1 MKIKKAFSI
10 QDEEAFQKLEQVSNA
25 LYIRKVYL
33 IFIFLYA
40 FFAIADL
47 FYHPNDWG
55 ILFAIR
61 FAVVIP
67 VLILTIGLSFYK
79 KAAPFFQYYV
89 SFSFFVGG
97 AGIAFML
104 ILYPGNVV
112 YYGGLFMVYFS
123 GYLVIKLR
131 FLYATITGIAI
142 LLFHLIGYSIVYSSF
157 SETFLF
163 SMLFLIGANIIGI
176 LGAYQYERQIRM
188 QFLHDKEIHKFSEEL
203 KQNYNEK
210 VEQFNQLEQSIN
222 ENKHLI
228 EKNKELARLTK
239 SLNESEYRF
248 RTLFDNAPLGYQSLD
263 INGNFR
269 EVNQTWLVLFGYQ
282 IEEVV
287 GKWFGDFL
295 TPKYKE
301 AFIKRFELFKTRG
314 KIHSEFEMVKKNG
327 DVLFIEFEGLIG
339 YDNQNNF
346 EQTYCILNDVTERK
360 NIEKQLKL
368 NMDDLVKSQ
377 SISKV
382 GTWRLDVETNEVV
395 WSDELFKMYGFDPK
409 LPIPPYTEHMK
420 LFTPKSWELLS
431 TSLAKTSTL
440 GIPYELELEMIK
452 KDGSNPWMWVRGD
465 AEFDSKGKIIAI
477 SGVAQDITK
486 RMDESRLLKKSEQ
499 RFRETVLNIDAGIV
513 IHGPD
518 GAVIDCN
525 ERATELLGLS
535 KEEMMGKAAIDPAW
549 MFINEKGLP
558 LSVESYPIHQIL
570 TTKKSFKDQIIGVHQ
585 PNNRDIVWVKVNGTL
600 ILDDKGDVSEVLI
613 NFTDI
618 TELKNSHDLITKS
631 EKQYRLLT
639 TQMQLGLALHKVIC
653 DETGKPIDYRFIT
666 VNPAYEKLTGL
677 VGTQIVGKTVKE
689 ILPSIE
695 DYWIETFGRVALEG
709 KSTIYE
715 NYAKE
720 LEKHYRVSAYSPDKG
735 YFAVIVED
743 ITNEK
748 NIEKQKD
755 YLRTRD
761 VLTGL
766 TNRLYFNEQIVFLD
780 KNRNLPVTVINF
792 DINGLIIINE
802 AFGHEQGNL
811 YIIFI
816 ADLLKEVFKEDS
828 IISRVG
834 GDQFAVILKN
844 TKKEDAELKARE
856 VVKVVNNHEING
868 TQLSISYGIASKTK
882 AEEDIDKLFR
892 VSENAMYSN
901 KIFASQS
908 FRNKSI
914 KSIIKVYHE
923 KNPREEEHSFR
934 VSALCEKFG
943 RALGLSEDD
952 INKLKAISHLHDI
965 GKIAI
970 DEAILNKTGKLTDE
984 EWEIIKK
991 HPEIGARIISTS
1003 DEYAVIADDILA
1015 HHERFDGKGY
1025 PFGTSGKDIPLRAR
1039 MISIID
1045 AYDAMTTDRPY
1056 RKAMSHKDAI
1066 EELYRCS
1073 GTQFDPD
1080 LLEVFGKDVIA
1091 QEQ

>member
-1 MKIKKAFSI
+1 MKVQKAFSI
-10 QDEEAFQKLEQVSNA
+10 QDEEAFLKLEQVSNA
-25 LYIRKVYL
+25 RYIRRVYL

-47 FYHPNDWG
+47 FYYPDDWEN
-55 ILFAIR
+55 LFIIR

-67 VLILTIGLSFYK
+67 VLILTIILSFNNK
-79 KAAPFFQYYV
+79 VAKLHQYYV

-104 ILYPGNVV
+104 ILHPNNVV
-112 YYGGLFMVYFS
+112 YYGGLFMVYFV
-123 GYLVIKLR
+123 GYLIIRLR

-142 LLFHLIGYSIVYSSF
+142 LLFHLIGYSIVYSNF
-157 SETFLF
+157 SGTFLF
-163 SMLFLIGANIIGI
+163 NMMFFMGANIIGI
-176 LGAYQYERQIRM
+176 LGAYQYEHTIRL

-203 KQNYNEK
+203 KQNYDEK
-210 VEQFNQLEQSIN
+210 VEQFNQLEQSIKD
-222 ENKHLI
+222 NKQLI
-228 EKNKELARLTK
+228 EKNEELARLTK

-263 INGNFR
+263 VNGNFLD
-269 EVNQTWLVLFGYQ
+269 VNQTWLDLLGYQ
-282 IEEVV
+282 KDEVV

-301 AFIKRFELFKTRG
+301 AFNKRFELFKKQG
-314 KIHSEFEMVKKNG
+314 KVRSEFEMFKKNG
-327 DVLFIEFEGLIG
+327 EVVFIEFEGLIG
-339 YDNQNNF
+339 YDAHNNF
-346 EQTYCILNDVTERK
+346 EKTYCILNDVTERK
-360 NIEKQLKL
+360 NIEKQLKQ

-377 SISKV
+377 AISKV

-420 LFTPKSWELLS
+420 LFTAKSWELLS
-431 TSLAKTSTL
+431 TSLAKTSTQ
-440 GIPYELELEMIK
+440 GIPYELELETVT
-452 KDGSNPWMWVRGD
+452 KDGTNGWMWVRGE
-465 AEFDSKGKIIAI
+465 AEMDSKGKITSI
-477 SGVAQDITK
+477 SGVAQDISN
-486 RMDESRLLKKSEQ
+486 RMNESRLLKKSEQ

-518 GAVIDCN
+518 SSVIDCN

-535 KEEMMGKAAIDPAW
+535 KDEMMGKKAIDPSW
-549 MFINEKGLP
+549 MFINEEGLP
-558 LSVESYPIHQIL
+558 LSLEAYPINQIL
-570 TTKKSFKDQIIGVHQ
+570 MTKNPFKDKIMGIYQAA
-585 PNNRDIVWVKVNGTL
+585 NKDIVWVKVNGTI

-618 TELKNSHDLITKS
+618 TELKNSHDLISKS

-639 TQMQLGLALHKVIC
+639 TEMQLGLALHKVLC
-653 DETGKPIDYRFIT
+653 DETGKPVDYRFIT
-666 VNPAYEKLTGL
+666 VNPSYEKLTGL
-677 VGTQIVGKTVKE
+677 MGSQIVGKTVKE
-689 ILPSIE
+689 VLPNTE

-709 KSTIYE
+709 TSTMYE

-720 LEKHYRVSAYSPDKG
+720 LEKYYRVSAYSPDKG

-743 ITNEK
+743 ITEEK
-748 NIEKQKD
+748 NIEKQKE

-761 VLTGL
+761 VMTGL
-766 TNRLYFNEQIVFLD
+766 TNRLHFNEQTDVLD
-780 KNRNLPVTVINF
+780 KNENLPISVINF

-802 AFGHEQGNL
+802 AFGHEQGNN
-811 YIIFI
+811 YIIFV
-816 ADLLKEVFKEDS
+816 ANLLKEVFNEDS
-828 IISRVG
+828 VISRVG

-844 TKKEDAELKARE
+844 TNREVAELKARE
-856 VVKVVNNHEING
+856 VVKAVNNHEING
-868 TQLSISYGIASKTK
+868 TKLSISYGIATKTK

-908 FRNKSI
+908 FRNQSI

-1025 PFGTSGKDIPLRAR
+1025 PFGTAGKDIPLRAR

-1045 AYDAMTTDRPY
+1045 AYDAMTSDRPY
-1056 RKAMSHKDAI
+1056 RKAMHHKDAV
-1066 EELYRCS
+1066 EELYRCA
-1073 GTQFDPD
+1073 GTQFDPE
-1080 LLEVFGKDVIA
+1080 LLEVFGNDVIA
-1091 QEQ
+1091 QE